1 MSEKDTKNLLPEDEN
16 SEEARMT
23 NDKDFTFTD
32 LKLNPVSS
40 DETIKNKD
48 FTINEESEDIL
59 SLESDLP
66 QIPSHRILEV
76 ENPESFREEISDKPE
91 DPIFKELSEP
101 KLPELK
107 KENRARLQIQSP
119 TKIFFYWSFQ
129 NNPFQTLTRAFDG
142 NTGSY
147 TLVLKIIN
155 QSLNLEEI
163 MPIEAEGSAWFDVE
177 ANSKYK
183 AEIGFYATNRPF
195 VRVLYSNTVETPR
208 KNPSSRRDYSAYFDV
223 TANQFAQVL
232 DDSGYKQDAV
242 EVALAGDDA
251 EYADFATQNAFAQI
265 VETDEENFARN
276 DASDVR
282 FALLAL
288 ASGYTLEKLREH
300 IGKRLFE
307 KLQQNADKL
316 SKESAL
322 SALQQNFGEYVDEIV
337 EEEQIGHAV
346 FGASLMNFP
355 KTSKRRVLRQP
366 LPKFSPISSF
376 GLKQ

>member
-16 SEEARMT
+16 SEEKQTT
-23 NDKDFTFTD
+23 NDREFTLADF
-32 LKLNPVSS
+32 KLNNISS
-40 DETIKNKD
+40 SETIKNTE
-48 FTINEESEDIL
+48 FTVDEETEDIL
-59 SLESDLP
+59 SLEGDVP
-66 QIPSHRILEV
+66 QVSPSRILEV
-76 ENPESFREEISDKPE
+76 ENSESFKDEISDEPE

-129 NNPFQTLTRAFDG
+129 NNPFQTLTRAFGG

-163 MPIEAEGSAWFDVE
+163 MPIEAEGSSWFDAE

-183 AEIGFYATNRPF
+183 AEIGFYAVNRPF
-195 VRVLYSNTVETPR
+195 VRILNSNTVETPR
-208 KNPSSRRDYSAYFDV
+208 KNPSSRRDYSRYFDV
-223 TANQFAQVL
+223 SANQFAQVL
-232 DDSGYKQDAV
+232 DDSGYAQDAV
-242 EVALAGDDA
+242 EVALAGNDA
-251 EYADFATQNAFAQI
+251 EYADFATQNAFKQI
-265 VETDEENFARN
+265 VETDEEDFVRN

-316 SKESAL
+316 SKENAL
-322 SALQQNFGEYVDEIV
+322 SALQKNFGEYVDEII

-346 FGASLMNFP
+346 FGASLVNFP

-376 GLKQ
+376 GFKS

>member
-1 MSEKDTKNLLPEDEN
+1 MKSLLPEDKN
-16 SEEARMT
+16 SEEKQTT
-23 NDKDFTFTD
+23 NDKEFTLADF
-32 LKLNPVSS
+32 KLNNISS
-40 DETIKNKD
+40 AETVQNKD
-48 FTINEESEDIL
+48 FAIDDESEDVL
-59 SLESDLP
+59 SLEGKLP
-66 QIPSHRILEV
+66 QISSHRILEV
-76 ENPESFREEISDKPE
+76 ENAESFEDEILKELE

-129 NNPFQTLTRAFDG
+129 NNPFQTLNRAFGG

-163 MPIEAEGSAWFDVE
+163 MPIEAEGSTWFDAE

-232 DDSGYKQDAV
+232 DDSGYTQDAV

-265 VETDEENFARN
+265 VEKDEEDFARN
-276 DASDVR
+276 DASDIR

-316 SKESAL
+316 SKENAL
-322 SALQQNFGEYVDEIV
+322 SALQQNFGEYIDEIV
-337 EEEQIGHAV
+337 EEEQTGHAV

-376 GLKQ
+376 SLR